1 MLRMMI
7 LAAACAASACAPSPA
22 AMPASQASEVLELFA
37 AGRPPRDVCTPE
49 GRALLRG
56 AVRAYSAA
64 MAEAGEAWPAFPDA
78 GREPG
83 EITNVEITVLIGV
96 AAGFIEASD
105 LRGPTRT
112 LAQRMTLAHW
122 PSVRDLRRAADVAC
136 PELVALQQ
144 TASRFVL
151 ERERFERLSDR
162 ADSARAQERL
172 RRHAARMQRSM
183 AEMQALAE
191 IVTRKVEESRRAG

>member
-7 LAAACAASACAPSPA
+7 LAAACAASACAPSPV

-37 AGRPPRDVCTPE
+37 AGNGPGDVCTPE

-64 MAEAGEAWPAFPDA
+64 MAEAGEPWPALPGV

-105 LRGPTRT
+105 LRGPART

-122 PSVRDLRRAADVAC
+122 PSMNDLRRAADVAC
-136 PELVALQQ
+136 PELVELQQ

-151 ERERFERLSDR
+151 ERERFERLSER
-162 ADSARAQERL
+162 ADTSRARERL
-172 RRHAARMQRSM
+172 VRHAARMERSM
-183 AEMQALAE
+183 AEMQMLAQV
-191 IVTRKVEESRRAG
+191 VTRKVEESRRAG